1 MATGNSLSGFDDS
14 VLDAVIGHMN
24 SDHRHDS
31 LAIVRVLGATP
42 DATAA
47 SVAALVSDGVVFDV
61 DTPSGHRRVTV
72 AWAEV
77 PVTRADIRHE
87 LVRMTNES
95 IDSPN

>member
-1 MATGNSLSGFDDS
+1 MSTDSPLFDFDES
-14 VLDAVIGHMN
+14 VLTAVMDHMN

-31 LAIVRVLGATP
+31 LSIVRVLGATP
-42 DATAA
+42 DA
-47 SVAALVSDGVVFDV
+47 VAATVAEITAEGVAFDA
-61 DTPSGHRRVTV
+61 DTAEGMRRVTV

-95 IDSPN
+95 SESPS